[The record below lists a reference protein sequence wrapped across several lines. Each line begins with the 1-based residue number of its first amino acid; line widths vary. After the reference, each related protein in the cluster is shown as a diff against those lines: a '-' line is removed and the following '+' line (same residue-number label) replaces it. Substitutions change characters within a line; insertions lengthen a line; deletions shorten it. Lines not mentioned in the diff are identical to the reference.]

1 MADSPSSLP
10 VKAISELVVS
20 TTVDTQ
26 QKTDTVRF
34 QWMMAG
40 IVLTG
45 FALCYWADPVVTSG
59 PMKALP
65 SLIPLGKAAG
75 YLGWAGYK
83 RLCDLISVL
92 LWAVV
97 VTILSGPIIQ
107 IAGSTSFPL
116 VDDRLKQF
124 DVVSTGEIVR
134 WLQAHRAW
142 WWISATA
149 YWSMLPLLIAGM
161 ILPAI
166 FRQRLAAYR
175 FILAGT
181 LATFIT
187 ASTFARF
194 PAAGPWTV
202 EHYQPTI
209 AQQQV
214 SSQLAK
220 LKAHK
225 AVGRL
230 ETYAIISFP
239 SFHTILAILCTFALS
254 SIRWMRWLAVV
265 LALGICVSTVTTGWH
280 YGLDVIAGVVV
291 ALVCQGVART
301 TLMGA
306 RRCL

>member
-1 MADSPSSLP
+1 
-10 VKAISELVVS
+10 
-20 TTVDTQ
+20 
-26 QKTDTVRF
+26 
-34 QWMMAG
+34 MMAG

-45 FALCYWADPVVTSG
+45 FALCHWADPVVTSG

-65 SLIPLGKAAG
+65 SLIPLGMAAG

-116 VDDRLKQF
+116 VDDSLKQF

-166 FRQRLAAYR
+166 FRQRLAAYTGSSWQER
-175 FILAGT
+175 WP
-181 LATFIT
+181 TFIT

-202 EHYQPTI
+202 EHLP
-209 AQQQV
+209 ADDRAAASV
-214 SSQLAK
+214 L
-220 LKAHK
+220 
-225 AVGRL
+225 AVGETQGAQRL
-230 ETYAIISFP
+230 WGDWRLMP
-239 SFHTILAILCTFALS
+239 SYRSRKLSHNSGDSLYVRVVFHPLDAVACR
-254 SIRWMRWLAVV
+254 SIGSGASACQPSRPA
-265 LALGICVSTVTTGWH
+265 GITG
-280 YGLDVIAGVVV
+280 
-291 ALVCQGVART
+291 
-301 TLMGA
+301 LM
-306 RRCL
+306 